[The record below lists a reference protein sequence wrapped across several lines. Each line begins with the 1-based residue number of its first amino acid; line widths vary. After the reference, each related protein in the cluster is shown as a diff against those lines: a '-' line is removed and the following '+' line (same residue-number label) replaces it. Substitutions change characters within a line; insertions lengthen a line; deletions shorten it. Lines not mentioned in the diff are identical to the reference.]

1 MRQLATIQSIISIE
15 PIAGA
20 DAIEVA
26 SVLGWKVVV
35 RKEEGYKAG
44 DQVVYIEID
53 SLLPLEPWSDFLFKD
68 EKEKARGQYRLKTVK
83 LRGQVSQGLIV
94 PLTTLVGKKYEND
107 TRENPVYPQT
117 VGTDVTGLLR
127 IMKFE
132 PPIPACLAGTIKG
145 QFPCFI
151 PKTDETRVQA
161 APDVLKEIAGKP
173 CYITTKMD
181 GSSGTFYHNRG
192 EFGVCSRNLE
202 FTEDG
207 DNTFWKVAKKYD
219 LKTKLAALG
228 RNIALQGE
236 VCGPGIQKN
245 RLELKDH
252 DLFIFNVYDI
262 DLGRYMDMKDFVTIV
277 RGLEVPTVPVDSILD
292 ADDKWTIEQLLNV
305 AKGCYPGTKAHREG
319 IVIRPL
325 VECQSRELKG
335 RMSFKVINNDF
346 LLKGGE

>member
-1 MRQLATIQSIISIE
+1 MRQLATIQQISAVE

-35 RKEEGYKAG
+35 RKEEGFKVG
-44 DQVVYIEID
+44 DLVCYIEID
-53 SLLPLEPWSDFLFKD
+53 SLLPLAPWCEFLFKD
-68 EKEKARGQYRLKTVK
+68 TKDKERGQYRLRTVK
-83 LRGQVSQGLIV
+83 LRGQVSQGLIM
-94 PLTTLVGKKYEND
+94 PLTVLDGKKYAND
-107 TRENPVYPQT
+107 TREHPVYPRA
-117 VGTDVTGLLR
+117 VGVDVTGLLS
-127 IMKFE
+127 IMKYE

-145 QFPCFI
+145 QFPSFI
-151 PKTDETRVQA
+151 PKTDETRIQA
-161 APDVLKEIAGKP
+161 VPGVLKEIAGRP
-173 CYITTKMD
+173 IYITTKMD
-181 GSSGTFYHNRG
+181 GSSGTFYHNNG
-192 EFGVCSRNLE
+192 AFGVCSRNLE
-202 FTEDG
+202 FLEDG

-252 DLFIFNVYDI
+252 DLFLFNVYDI
-262 DLGRYMDMKDFVTIV
+262 DKGCYMDMKDFVTIA
-277 RGLEVPTVPVDSILD
+277 RGLAVPTVPVDSIMD
-292 ADDKWTIEQLLNV
+292 ADDKWTVEQLLNV
-305 AKGCYPGTKAHREG
+305 AKGLYPNTKAHREG

-325 VECQSRELKG
+325 VECYSRELKG